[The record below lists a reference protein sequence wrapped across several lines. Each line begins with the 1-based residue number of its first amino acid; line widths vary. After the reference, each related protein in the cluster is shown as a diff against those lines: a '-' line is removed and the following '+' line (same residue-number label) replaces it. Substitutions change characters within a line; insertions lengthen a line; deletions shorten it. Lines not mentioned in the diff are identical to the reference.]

1 MTQKKFT
8 MKIRKLFKLNDYK
21 TPTYQNLQNIAKA
34 MEKGQSITIKLYTV
48 SKNKTRS

>member
-21 TPTYQNLQNIAKA
+21 TPTYQNLQNIVKPW
-34 MEKGQSITIKLYTV
+34 KKDNL
-48 SKNKTRS
+48 